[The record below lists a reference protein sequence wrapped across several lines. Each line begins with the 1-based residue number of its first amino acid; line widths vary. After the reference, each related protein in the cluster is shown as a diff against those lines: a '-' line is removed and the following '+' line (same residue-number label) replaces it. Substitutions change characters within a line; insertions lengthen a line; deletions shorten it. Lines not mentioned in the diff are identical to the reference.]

1 MTEKR
6 RIGWIDIAKGICM
19 ISVVAGHLG
28 VVGVNKVVFSYHMT
42 VFFLLSGYTLKN
54 NLSLETVGRRF
65 HSLMVPYFF
74 TCIAVTAMDV
84 GNMVVL
90 NGAREF
96 AAITKKIGYD
106 LTRSFLAS
114 GSVKTFG
121 SLDIGGRIGAIWFL
135 PATFFAVVLVQF
147 LLKYVQDRKTR
158 YAITVPA
165 ALLSCLSA
173 RFIWLPFSIQ
183 SAFLAAPVVLLGYD
197 LKELGVLTRL
207 TWKHFLLCLG
217 VFLLGLAM
225 DKTLI
230 YYVTASMSDYGL
242 SMLCG
247 LASSLC
253 ILYLSQ
259 KLEFCKPLSWVGRNS
274 IYFLCIHLF
283 EMETMGKW
291 FQKLLEQLGLP
302 YEPWPRFVVK
312 MIFITTVTAGILFL
326 RKVIHAGKKRSL
338 TVPETKDSSLNMAK
352 AVLAVLLLLGQ
363 LETNGAF
370 GKIVSSIS
378 VPALVFYAGYCF
390 RPVESRNF
398 LQSLW
403 GEIKG
408 FLLPYGLLG
417 VGYILLTHDGIWI
430 EIQQLV
436 LGLSG
441 SRNLLGNVASLDLA
455 CLILLLLATKI
466 LYLFLDR
473 YVPQEGWKALV
484 VLGCSLLG
492 VWLGKWGY
500 WLPWS
505 LDCALYALAFYYLG
519 HCFRKYG
526 IMAYIL
532 ERNWLYFVLSA
543 VWAYMIYAGSVE
555 LTVRKYGKYSLGI
568 LGAVCGAVLVYVACS
583 YLNEIWGRHL
593 KWIICQ
599 VGKNILYIMIV
610 QTMLSDKLGAVI
622 PARFS
627 PDGLAYAGLFVLVQV
642 ILGTALGMVMGV
654 MKKVVLHWNICGV
667 MRK

>member
-1 MTEKR
+1 MNEKR

-28 VVGVNKVVFSYHMT
+28 VAGVNKVVFSYHLT

-65 HSLMVPYFF
+65 HSLMIPYFF

-84 GNMVVL
+84 VNMVVL
-90 NGAREF
+90 NGTREF
-96 AAITKKIGYD
+96 AAITRKIAYD
-106 LTRSFLAS
+106 LARSFLAS

-158 YAITVPA
+158 YTIAVPA
-165 ALLSCLSA
+165 ALLACLSA

-197 LKELGVLTRL
+197 LKELGLLTRL
-207 TWKHFLLCLG
+207 TWKRFALCLG
-217 VFLLGLAM
+217 IFLLGLAM
-225 DKTLI
+225 NKTPI
-230 YYVTASMSDYGL
+230 YFATASISDYGI
-242 SMLCG
+242 SAFCG

-291 FQKLLEQLGLP
+291 FRKLLEQLGLP
-302 YEPWPRFVVK
+302 FAPWPLFVVK
-312 MIFITTVTAGILFL
+312 MIFITAVTAGILLF
-326 RKVIHAGKKRSL
+326 RKVIHAGKKQTL

-352 AVLAVLLLLGQ
+352 AVLAVLLLVGQ
-363 LETNGAF
+363 LDMDGTF

-403 GEIKG
+403 GETKEL
-408 FLLPYGLLG
+408 LLPYGLLG

-430 EIQQLV
+430 EMQRLI

-441 SRNLLGNVASLDLA
+441 TRNLLGNVASLNLV

-466 LYLFLDR
+466 LYMFLDR
-473 YVPQEGWKALV
+473 FVPQEKLRALC

-492 VWLGKWGY
+492 VYLGKWGY

-505 LDCALYALAFYYLG
+505 LDCALYALALYYLG
-519 HCFRKYG
+519 YCFRQYG
-526 IMAYIL
+526 IMEYIL
-532 ERNWLYFVLSA
+532 KRNWLYFVLST
-543 VWAYMIYAGSVE
+543 VWAYMIYSGSVD
-555 LTVRKYGKYSLGI
+555 LVVRKYDQYSLGI
-568 LGAVCGAVLVYVACS
+568 LGAVCGSVLLYAACR

-593 KWIICQ
+593 KWVLCQ
-599 VGKNILYIMIV
+599 VGENILYILIV
-610 QTMLSDKLGAVI
+610 HAILAGMLGGWI

-627 PDGLAYAGLFVLVQV
+627 PDGLAYAVFWIGMQV
-642 ILGTALGMVMGV
+642 IFGTVLGMAVACGRKSI
-654 MKKVVLHWNICGV
+654 MKL
-667 MRK
+667 RRT